1 MNEKHPADTIK
12 QLVIDKV
19 VASLKLEL
27 SVTLD
32 AANNARLAATDEQS
46 KAETQY
52 DTLAI
57 EAAYLA
63 EGQTKRI
70 EEIRHAIEQFN
81 ELASKL
87 ATSKVQSIQVI
98 ALGSLVEIFHP
109 DSLDKPNSDALAN
122 ASRWY
127 FIAPAG
133 AGFTCELL
141 LTNSESTTNK
151 KRLQTVTVITPQ
163 SPLGNA
169 LLGKQL
175 DDEITLN
182 MANNSVNA
190 DVVMI
195 Y

>member
-27 SVTLD
+27 SVTLE

-63 EGQTKRI
+63 EGQTKRV

-133 AGFTCELL
+133 AGFTCELP
-141 LTNSESTTNK
+141 LTNSESTTNEK
-151 KRLQTVTVITPQ
+151 HPQTVTVITPQ

-182 MANNSVNA
+182 IANNTVNA